1 MSRILVIHHSQSGKT
16 ARLAEETAR
25 GVRSIEG
32 AVCLAKHASQ
42 AGLEDLL
49 HCDGILIG
57 SPEYFGY
64 MAGIIKDFF
73 DRTYEDA
80 RKHQEI
86 FKKPYALFI
95 SAGNDGAQAALSI
108 ERICLGYPFKKV
120 ADPVII
126 KGEPGA
132 EDLKA
137 CFELGGAMAA
147 GCGLG
152 IF

>member
-1 MSRILVIHHSQSGKT
+1 MSRILIIHHSQTGNT
-16 ARLAEETAR
+16 TRLAREAAA
-25 GVRSIEG
+25 GVCSIEG
-32 AVCLAKHASQ
+32 ATCLAKPARE
-42 AGLEDLL
+42 AGLKDLL
-49 HCDGILIG
+49 ACDGLLIG

-64 MAGIIKDFF
+64 MSGLIKDFF

-80 RKHQEI
+80 RERKEI
-86 FKKPYALFI
+86 FKKPYGIFI
-95 SAGNDGAQAALSI
+95 SAGNDGSQAALAI

-120 ADPVII
+120 AETVICR
-126 KGEPGA
+126 GEVTN